1 MERKLLFTNAQGISL
16 SIGNIQIFEMKVQ
29 AVINAFLE
37 LELEDTQMTRDLL
50 DKLIDKPTEAI
61 KAIYKA
67 RIKPVDAETGLLVNV
82 EQRLNNMV
90 LPDLTKLKETCH
102 ILNTDAARH
111 EYLSLFD
118 ISDTINLNEQRLEL
132 YLDRYRFYTDDE
144 YALKL
149 YNQLQQV
156 VTIFNSINTES
167 NFITSNNSIVTY
179 DLGELVKINAD
190 QRLELK
196 ESGYKALLRK
206 L

>member
-1 MERKLLFTNAQGISL
+1 
-16 SIGNIQIFEMKVQ
+16 MKVQ